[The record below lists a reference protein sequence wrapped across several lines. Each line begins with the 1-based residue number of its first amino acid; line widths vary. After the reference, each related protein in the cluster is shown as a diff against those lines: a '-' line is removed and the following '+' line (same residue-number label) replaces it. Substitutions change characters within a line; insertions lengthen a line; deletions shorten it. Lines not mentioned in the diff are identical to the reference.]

1 MEEQKLD
8 IYKRLNEACDDR
20 NIQPWGRNQVLRKEL
35 HVSQPAVSKWLTG
48 KGYPSIETLV
58 QIAKFLQVNVE
69 WLITGQGPKSINE
82 RYPSKQIEEIV
93 NLLENQPKEKQDKVL
108 AFVKLFL
115 SE

>member
-8 IYKRLNEACDDR
+8 IYKRLNEACNDR
-20 NIQPWGRNQVLRKEL
+20 GIQPWGRNQVLRKEL

-69 WLITGQGPKSINE
+69 WLITGQGPKSESE
-82 RYPSKQIEEIV
+82 RYPSQQIEQIV
-93 NLLENQPKEKQDKVL
+93 KLLQNQPAEKQEKIL
-108 AFVKLFL
+108 SLIKLFL